1 MIKSQLNNCLNNNL
15 NHNNTKNRLNQCNE
29 ENNLRILK
37 NSNGISNKT
46 PVAARKELQNILL
59 MDDQN
64 HVLIIL
70 TKFIKRLGF
79 NVEIAH
85 NGNECLSIM
94 NDYLK
99 SGKRFKA
106 AILDLTIPGGMGG
119 IELFPLLK
127 ELDDKILGIAI
138 SGYSKDFYNNG
149 LKSIG
154 FSELIEKPFTFAQLK
169 SIFMRLKLI

>member
-1 MIKSQLNNCLNNNL
+1 MDDPSFYHQGCFKKMIKSQLNNCLNNNL

-85 NGNECLSIM
+85 NN
-94 NDYLK
+94 
-99 SGKRFKA
+99 
-106 AILDLTIPGGMGG
+106 
-119 IELFPLLK
+119 
-127 ELDDKILGIAI
+127 
-138 SGYSKDFYNNG
+138 
-149 LKSIG
+149 
-154 FSELIEKPFTFAQLK
+154 TFC
-169 SIFMRLKLI
+169 I